1 MKTLATLTV
10 ATLIVTAVA
19 TQANETENPIIKDV
33 ENAKDFAVNNKVSQF
48 VINEYNKTVEF
59 QKDSWQ
65 QAKDQTANNKKQIV
79 GIFDNIKGAFTHYF
93 VKEGK

>member
-19 TQANETENPIIKDV
+19 TQANETKNPIIKDV

-48 VINEYNKTVEF
+48 VINEYNKTVAF

>member
-19 TQANETENPIIKDV
+19 TQANETKNPIIKDV
-33 ENAKDFAVNNKVSQF
+33 ENAKEFAVNDKVSQF
-48 VINEYNKTVEF
+48 VINEYNKTVAF

-65 QAKDQTANNKKQIV
+65 QAKDQTANNKQQIV
-79 GIFDNIKGAFTHYF
+79 GIFNNIKDAFTQHF

>member
-33 ENAKDFAVNNKVSQF
+33 ENVKEFAVNNKVSQF

>member
-19 TQANETENPIIKDV
+19 TQANETKNPIIKDV
-33 ENAKDFAVNNKVSQF
+33 ENAKEFAVNNKVSQF

-65 QAKDQTANNKKQIV
+65 QAKDQTANNKQQIV
-79 GIFDNIKGAFTHYF
+79 GIFNNIKDAFTQHF

>member
-1 MKTLATLTV
+1 MKTLATLAV
-10 ATLIVTAVA
+10 AILIVSAAA
-19 TQANETENPIIKDV
+19 TQANDNPIIKDV

>member
-19 TQANETENPIIKDV
+19 TQANETKNPIIKDV
-33 ENAKDFAVNNKVSQF
+33 ENAKEFAVNNKVSQF
-48 VINEYNKTVEF
+48 VINEYNKTVAF

-65 QAKDQTANNKKQIV
+65 QAKDQTANNKQQIV
-79 GIFDNIKGAFTHYF
+79 GIFNNIKDAFTQHF